1 MNQFAAAFG
10 GIQEARKEQSQTP
23 LTPMPPPP
31 AKKRKAPPTNPVD
44 VQAPSALA
52 KSRNP
57 AYEPVKLFMHAEKRR
72 QAERKWED
80 EGGRDLSGLIE
91 SLLTKYLGT

>member
-10 GIQEARKEQSQTP
+10 GIQEARKEQLQ
-23 LTPMPPPP
+23 PPP
-31 AKKRKAPPTNPVD
+31 APASPTKKRTTPHTAPVTA
-44 VQAPSALA
+44 QAPSALA

-72 QAERKWED
+72 KAERKWED

-91 SLLTKYLGT
+91 ALLTKYLGA

>member
-10 GIQEARKEQSQTP
+10 GIQEARKEQSQ
-23 LTPMPPPP
+23 
-31 AKKRKAPPTNPVD
+31 APPTPPTKKRNTPHTGPVD
-44 VQAPSALA
+44 VQASALA

-72 QAERKWED
+72 KAERKWED